1 MNELTRRYRLRF
13 LLIASVIMSACATKD
28 EPMIGGFRPPVAS
41 EGAGKGGA
49 QGQADGATLQLGE
62 ATPDGTGRERIR
74 EGQIPGAPAP
84 TPSAA
89 SEAGPAPAGAAIR
102 PTRVAFDRAPLPV
115 FINAVF
121 AETLKFSVRLDPA
134 LSART
139 ETVTLKTGD
148 PVSGTDLFDIAAAA
162 LKDYGVEV
170 IVESPRTLRFTTV
183 DRQRGGT
190 PQVFRGGSI
199 SRDANIGDSP
209 IYYHYTIR
217 SSNINSLVTL
227 LGTTFAQKV
236 QVTGSPSENALLLSG
251 SAATITAALELLDS
265 FDQPR
270 MAGKP
275 VVTVEPVY
283 YTPTKM
289 ADALARVLRTAGY
302 GVSTSPDAAA
312 INILPLDEVG
322 VVLIFAA
329 DEKLRRFAVDW
340 ARQMDEPRQVAGDG
354 QAFMYFVKNT
364 DASSVADVIATVLGS
379 GPTSGGGGRGVE
391 TANSTRSLSGDPM
404 ARGNTNTPAPAPA
417 AAGAATAVQAGG
429 MRIAV
434 DPARNALIIMGKAE
448 QYASILPLLRQ
459 IDRSPGEV
467 LIEVVLAEITL
478 TDRTSLGVQFELGN
492 RLRSGDVPIRGGTQG
507 LGVGASGLALRLLDP
522 ASSAQ
527 VFINTIS
534 TRNRVNILSNPRIVA
549 KSGSAAHIQV
559 GTQVPVLRQQSS
571 NPQFGQAGVTNQV
584 DYIDTGVVLNVRPVI
599 RADRRVDLEIAQ
611 EVSEAQSNN
620 TSDISS
626 PLIFTRSLSTS
637 LSLQDGQTVLLGG
650 LKSQNRSNGRTGVPG
665 LSRIPGVGAAFQ
677 NQSAG
682 KTDTELLVFITPYVV
697 SEQAASD
704 AVVARYRDSMRRW
717 PKVSGGLQW

>member
-1 MNELTRRYRLRF
+1 MITSARRRRLR
-13 LLIASVIMSACATKD
+13 LMMIASIMLSACAERD
-28 EPMIGGFRPPVAS
+28 SPSIAGYRPPAP
-41 EGAGKGGA
+41 GGA
-49 QGQADGATLQLGE
+49 ATEGMS
-62 ATPDGTGRERIR
+62 DGTSVLGDAPQNGSSRSRVRES
-74 EGQIPGAPAP
+74 EIPGAAPPAP
-84 TPSAA
+84 SSAREPGPTPANA
-89 SEAGPAPAGAAIR
+89 SIR
-102 PTRVAFDRAPLPV
+102 PTRVAFDGAPLPV

-134 LSART
+134 LAART
-139 ETVTLKTGD
+139 ETITLKTGD
-148 PVSGTDLFDIAAAA
+148 AVSGPDLFDIAAAA

-170 IVESPRTLRFTTV
+170 IVESPRTLRFTTI
-183 DRQRGGT
+183 DRQRGGA
-190 PQVFRGGSI
+190 PQVFRGGAM
-199 SRDANIGDSP
+199 SRDASIGDSP
-209 IYYHYTIR
+209 IYYHYAIR
-217 SSNINSLVTL
+217 SSNLNSLVTL
-227 LGTTFAQKV
+227 LSTTFAQKI

-251 SAATITAALELLDS
+251 SSTTITAALELLES

-275 VVTVEPVY
+275 VITVEPVY

-289 ADALARVLRTAGY
+289 ADALSRVLRTAGY
-302 GVSTSPDAAA
+302 GVSTTPDAAA

-329 DEKLRRFAVDW
+329 DERLRRFAVDW
-340 ARQMDEPRQVAGDG
+340 AKQMDEPRQVAGDG

-364 DASSVADVIATVLGS
+364 DADSVAEVIATVLGN
-379 GPTSGGGGRGVE
+379 GPATGGGSRRSE
-391 TANSTRSLSGDPM
+391 SASSSRSLSGDAQASRANEQP
-404 ARGNTNTPAPAPA
+404 ATTAPA
-417 AAGAATAVQAGG
+417 GASVMQAGG

-467 LIEVVLAEITL
+467 LIEVVLAEVTL
-478 TDRTSLGVQFELGN
+478 TDRTSLGVEFQLGN
-492 RLRSGDVPIRGGTQG
+492 RLRTGDVPIRGGTQG
-507 LGVGASGLALRLLDP
+507 LGLGSSGLALRLLDP

-527 VFINTIS
+527 VFINTLAS
-534 TRNRVNILSNPRIVA
+534 RNRVNILSNPRIVA
-549 KSGSAAHIQV
+549 KSGSDAHIQV

-571 NPQFGQAGVTNQV
+571 NPQGGQTGVTNQV

-611 EVSEAQSNN
+611 EVSEAQAND

-650 LKSQNRSNGRTGVPG
+650 LKSQNRSNTRTGVPG
-665 LSRIPGVGAAFQ
+665 LSRIPGIGAAFQ

-704 AVVARYRDSMRRW
+704 SVVARYRDSMRRW
-717 PKVSGGLQW
+717 PRVSGGLQW

>member
-1 MNELTRRYRLRF
+1 MAVT
-13 LLIASVIMSACATKD
+13 AVILAACASRE
-28 EPMIGGFRPPVAS
+28 EPSIGGFQPPVS
-41 EGAGKGGA
+41 GGSDA
-49 QGQADGATLQLGE
+49 LGSNSVDGSSVLGE
-62 ATPDGTGRERIR
+62 APGEASARSRIR
-74 EGQIPGAPAP
+74 ETAIPGAAPAA
-84 TPSAA
+84 PSAA
-89 SEAGPAPAGAAIR
+89 REAGPAPQAASIR
-102 PTRVAFDRAPLPV
+102 PTRVAFDNAPLPV

-134 LSART
+134 LAART
-139 ETVTLKTGD
+139 ETITLKTGD
-148 PVSGTDLFDIAAAA
+148 RVSGQDLFDISSAA

-170 IVESPRTLRFTTV
+170 IVESPRTLRFTTL
-183 DRQRGGT
+183 DRQRGGA
-190 PQVFRGGSI
+190 PQVFRGGAL
-199 SRDANIGDSP
+199 SRDAATGDSP
-209 IYYHYTIR
+209 VYYHYAIR
-217 SSNINSLVTL
+217 SSNINALVTL
-227 LGTTFAQKV
+227 LSTTFAQKL
-236 QVTGSPSENALLLSG
+236 QVTGSPAENALLITG
-251 SAATITAALELLDS
+251 SPATITAALDLLES

-270 MAGKP
+270 MSGKP

-289 ADALARVLRTAGY
+289 AEALSRVLRTAGY
-302 GVSTSPDAAA
+302 GVSTTPDAAA
-312 INILPLDEVG
+312 VNILPLDEVG

-329 DEKLRRFAVDW
+329 DERLRQFAVDW
-340 ARQMDEPRQVAGDG
+340 AKQMDEPRQVAGDG

-364 DASSVADVIATVLGS
+364 DAVSVADVIATVLGS
-379 GPTSGGGGRGVE
+379 GPTSGGGGPRRNASSAG
-391 TANSTRSLSGDPM
+391 SLAGD
-404 ARGNTNTPAPAPA
+404 AQNNQQNNQQQAPA
-417 AAGAATAVQAGG
+417 AAGASLVQAGG

-467 LIEVVLAEITL
+467 LIEVVLAEVTV
-478 TDRTSLGVQFELGN
+478 TDRTSLGVEFELGN

-507 LGVGASGLALRLLDP
+507 LGVGTSGLALRLLDP
-522 ASSAQ
+522 ASNAQ
-527 VFINTIS
+527 VFINTLAS
-534 TRNRVNILSNPRIVA
+534 RNRVNILSNPRIVA
-549 KSGSAAHIQV
+549 KSGSDAHIQV

-571 NPQFGQAGVTNQV
+571 NPAQGQTGVTNQV

-599 RADRRVDLEIAQ
+599 RADRRVDLEISQ
-611 EVSEAQSNN
+611 EVSEAQSND

-650 LKSQNRSNGRTGVPG
+650 LKSQNRSNTRTGVPG
-665 LSRIPGVGAAFQ
+665 LSRIPGVGALFE

-717 PKVSGGLQW
+717 PRVSGGLQW